1 MRESLHGVKCTFGK
15 CFQLKLPKLLLV
27 LKALWS
33 RHKKWQLAV
42 QTWFTP
48 YYHLVPRQQYLYQ
61 HSSFSTDFGRDL
73 KEPFVCWPLFSQDF
87 HKWFSFD
94 LSHQLLSN
102 QTAAHKNHKNEI
114 RADLQIKLSNVHP
127 ILSVIWSILLLLKC
141 PSIENR
147 HHPSKTALRHWTE
160 G

>member
-1 MRESLHGVKCTFGK
+1 MRESLHGGKCTLGK

-33 RHKKWQLAV
+33 RHKKWQPGLLHIV
-42 QTWFTP
+42 T
-48 YYHLVPRQQYLYQ
+48 LYLYQ